1 MTVNRDIDMLH
12 GGLWKKILIYALPLA
27 LTGILQQLFNAADVA
42 VVGRFTGKEAMAAVG
57 ANSPIV
63 SLLVNFFIG
72 ISLGANVVIAH
83 AIGRRDHGEAVR
95 TAHTSVIFAV
105 LAGAAVLAVGELF
118 VTPVLRW
125 TGVPASVMADAAV
138 YLRLYLV
145 GMPVILLYNFEAAIF
160 RSQGDAQTPLVALAL
175 SGVLNV
181 VLNLIF
187 VAGLGRGVGGVA
199 VATVIAN
206 AVASIFLT
214 MRLTREDAG
223 IRLRRSELHV
233 DRISLKKMLHIGVPS
248 GLQDAMFCIAN
259 IIIQAAINS
268 LGPTIMAAASAA
280 FSVEIAAY
288 YMLNAFN
295 QACTT
300 FTSQNYGAK
309 QPERCRRTFWLCL
322 AEGYLLSGGMAI
334 AILAGL
340 RPILSLF
347 STNPAVIRYGVVLTD
362 YVYVSYLYTAWLEV
376 GSGYLRG
383 FGLSFMPALVS
394 IVGICVFR
402 MFWIAEIFRRSPT
415 FRTIMLIYPVSLGVT
430 SLAIALIVFIL
441 RPSRKIVTESA
452 E

>member
-1 MTVNRDIDMLH
+1 
-12 GGLWKKILIYALPLA
+12 
-27 LTGILQQLFNAADVA
+27 
-42 VVGRFTGKEAMAAVG
+42 
-57 ANSPIV
+57 
-63 SLLVNFFIG
+63 
-72 ISLGANVVIAH
+72 
-83 AIGRRDHGEAVR
+83 
-95 TAHTSVIFAV
+95 
-105 LAGAAVLAVGELF
+105 
-118 VTPVLRW
+118 
-125 TGVPASVMADAAV
+125 MADAAV
-138 YLRLYLV
+138 YLRLYLI
-145 GMPVILLYNFEAAIF
+145 GMPVILLYNFETAIF
-160 RSQGDAQTPLVALAL
+160 RSQGDAQTPLIALAL

-181 VLNLIF
+181 ALNLIF
-187 VAGLGRGVGGVA
+187 VAGLGRGVSGVA

-214 MRLTREDAG
+214 MRLNRADAG

-233 DRISLKKMLHIGVPS
+233 DRKSLKKMLHIGVPS

-259 IIIQAAINS
+259 IIIQSAINS
-268 LGPTIMAAASAA
+268 LGSTIMAAASAA

-309 QPERCRRTFWLCL
+309 LPERCRRTFWLCL
-322 AEGYLLSGGMAI
+322 AEGYLFSGTL
-334 AILAGL
+334 AILILIGL
-340 RPILSLF
+340 RPILGLF
-347 STNPAVIRYGVVLTD
+347 SSNPAVIRYGVVLTD

-383 FGLSFMPALVS
+383 FGLSLMPALVS

-430 SLAIALIVFIL
+430 SLAIAVIVFIL
-441 RPSRKIVTESA
+441 RPSRKIITESA